1 MGSAL
6 SFDNQRWNV
15 LITKYLRVFYMMCTC
30 TCTGKS
36 MGKGVQLMV
45 WSICWTAVL
54 RYCDHIRERGGWN
67 RGEERQTGRRARAQH
82 IRYGG
87 ICDTW
92 PPKWLSTP
100 IGATSGDPNI
110 CTEQALPPPPDLR
123 IVWLPWEHNQWAI
136 NSLGIRATCTV
147 YQQPS
152 NMGERRGE
160 EEGGG

>member
-15 LITKYLRVFYMMCTC
+15 LITKYLQVFYMMCTC
-30 TCTGKS
+30 TCTGMS

-45 WSICWTAVL
+45 RSICWTAVL
-54 RYCDHIRERGGWN
+54 RYCDHIRGGE
-67 RGEERQTGRRARAQH
+67 GGTEGRRDRLA
-82 IRYGG
+82 GG
-87 ICDTW
+87 REHSTSVMAVSVTHGHPNGCLLQLE
-92 PPKWLSTP
+92 PPQV
-100 IGATSGDPNI
+100 I

-152 NMGERRGE
+152 NMGERRR
-160 EEGGG
+160 EEGGE